1 MFHIKYSEKNMDPE
15 YYSKELKRLK
25 IKVRKAYNRK
35 KLGEHHLQEL
45 KQLSKQLLA
54 AKRTA
59 QETFFDQY

>member
-1 MFHIKYSEKNMDPE
+1 MDPE

-25 IKVRKAYNRK
+25 IKVRKVYNRK
-35 KLGEHHLQEL
+35 KLGQHHLEEL